1 MPETVDVAIPVEAE
15 AAQALADARKREAVG
30 RIVSRLLRPQ
40 PGQDP
45 LLDAMRRLSADA
57 AAKGLTPEILE
68 RELFAGLR
76 PRSSIHFHIAL

>member
-1 MPETVDVAIPVEAE
+1 MPETVDVAIPVEVE

-30 RIVSRLLRPQ
+30 RIISRLLRPR

-68 RELFAGLR
+68 RELAEHKVG
-76 PRSSIHFHIAL
+76 RSR